1 MDECCYEGNIER
13 GWGNISAQEMVHRF
27 WLGTVIGG
35 GYVGHGET
43 YLHPEDILWWAKGGE
58 LHGESPAR
66 IAFLRAIL
74 EDSPPTGLEPADRY
88 GTSKGTDFYLYYF
101 GVRQPGQYT
110 LKLAPDRQYHS
121 RDHRY
126 VGDDLY
132 PLSRF
137 WKPNALRG
145 NRGQTPKQAL
155 FGAACARNLVH
166 REYRAAN
173 YMAQSDELR
182 LMTKVAR
189 LYHEQ
194 ELTRSQ
200 IAKQL
205 HLSQATVSRLLR
217 RAQEAQIIR
226 VTISVPHGAFPHL
239 EEQVQARYGLRDV
252 IVVECA
258 DADNP
263 TREIGA
269 AAAYYVETTFDQ
281 GEIIGISSWSGTLLA
296 MVDAMNG
303 VARRTDAQVVQI
315 LGGVGNPSAEV
326 HAARLTG
333 RLASLVN
340 GTAKYLP
347 VPGVVGSAE
356 SVRVLLDDPF
366 VNEVYALFDRVTFGI
381 GGYWRTHSLRLVG
394 FEWQY
399 LCAQRV
405 GVVASSMAQ

>member
-1 MDECCYEGNIER
+1 
-13 GWGNISAQEMVHRF
+13 
-27 WLGTVIGG
+27 
-35 GYVGHGET
+35 
-43 YLHPEDILWWAKGGE
+43 
-58 LHGESPAR
+58 
-66 IAFLRAIL
+66 
-74 EDSPPTGLEPADRY
+74 
-88 GTSKGTDFYLYYF
+88 
-101 GVRQPGQYT
+101 
-110 LKLAPDRQYHS
+110 
-121 RDHRY
+121 
-126 VGDDLY
+126 
-132 PLSRF
+132 
-137 WKPNALRG
+137 
-145 NRGQTPKQAL
+145 
-155 FGAACARNLVH
+155 
-166 REYRAAN
+166 
-173 YMAQSDELR
+173 MAQSDELR

-194 ELTRSQ
+194 ELTQSQ
-200 IAKQL
+200 IATQL

-239 EEQVQARYGLRDV
+239 EERVQARYGLRDV
-252 IVVECA
+252 IVVDCA

-263 TREIGA
+263 TREIGS
-269 AAAYYVETTFDQ
+269 AAAYYVETTLDQ
-281 GEIIGISSWSGTLLA
+281 GEIIGTSSWSGTLLA

-366 VNEVYALFDRVTFGI
+366 VNEVYALFDRVSLALVGI
-381 GGYWRTHSLRLVG
+381 GAPTPSDLLASSGNIFAPNELALLQDHGAVGDICLRFFDGAGNPVQSPLDERVMGMRLQQLRHCKRSVGIAGGRRKLAAIRGALVG
-394 FEWQY
+394 GWVNVLITDRFTAEA
-399 LCAQRV
+399 LLAE
-405 GVVASSMAQ
+405 